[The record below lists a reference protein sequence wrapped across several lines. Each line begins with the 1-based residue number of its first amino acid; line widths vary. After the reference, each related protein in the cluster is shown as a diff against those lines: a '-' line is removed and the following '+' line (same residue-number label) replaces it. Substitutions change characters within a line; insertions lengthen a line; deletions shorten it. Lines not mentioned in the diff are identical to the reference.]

1 MSVIN
6 DLRDGLATNLATI
19 TGLRVASELID
30 NPSPPVALV
39 GLDSVEYDQA
49 YQSGLTLYNFTITVI
64 VGRAAERTAQRKLD
78 LYLAPT
84 GDQSVK
90 AGVESDRTL
99 SGAAQDIRVVSS
111 GSIGSIQ
118 VNDQTYLAAEF
129 TVTVYA

>member
-1 MSVIN
+1 MAISEM
-6 DLRDGLATNLATI
+6 RDALAANLATI
-19 TGLRVASELID
+19 PGLRTAPELID

-39 GLDSVEYDQA
+39 SLESIEYDQA
-49 YQSGLTLYNFTITVI
+49 YQRGLTLYSFTIIVI

-78 LYLAPT
+78 DYLAND
-84 GDQSVK
+84 GEQSVK
-90 AGVESDRTL
+90 VAVESDRTL
-99 SGAAQDIRVVSS
+99 SGYAQDLRVVSA

>member
-6 DLRDGLATNLATI
+6 DIRDGLATNLATI
-19 TGLRVASELID
+19 NGLRTASELID
-30 NPSPPVALV
+30 NPSPPIALV
-39 GLDSVEYDQA
+39 AIDSVEYDQA
-49 YQSGLTLYNFTITVI
+49 YQNGLTLYNFTISVI
-64 VGRAAERTAQRKLD
+64 VGRVAERTAQRKLD
-78 LYLAPT
+78 LYMAPT

-99 SGAAQDIRVVSS
+99 SGACQDLRVVSS
-111 GSIGSIQ
+111 GSVGSIQ

>member
-1 MSVIN
+1 VAITEM
-6 DLRDGLATNLATI
+6 RERLAANLATI
-19 TGLRVASELID
+19 SGLRTAAELID

-39 GLDSVEYDQA
+39 SLDSIEYDQA
-49 YQSGLTLYNFTITVI
+49 YQRGLTLYTFTIIVI

-78 LYLAPT
+78 DYLAND
-84 GDQSVK
+84 GEQSVK
-90 AGVESDRTL
+90 VAVESDRTL
-99 SGAAQDIRVVSS
+99 SGYAQDLRVVSA